1 MSDPEA
7 LYDFGRY
14 LQSQRRS
21 QQITLEDVSLHT
33 KIRIVVLKQIE
44 NEDLSH
50 LPEPTIT
57 KGFIRAFAQAVG
69 SDLNEAIKRYEAR
82 LAADSQANQAQDDSQ
97 EAPTPFWR
105 RILPVLILF
114 ALLVALAFYFS
125 GRWNTAKTPHLTTP
139 SPEPEKIETRIPQ
152 NIEAESAEETPQ
164 TPTQTPIIDQ
174 TPQPQTQQAPSV
186 DTDATPEPQAEAGSV
201 DIQPEINPTQT
212 STIEDVDLPAE
223 STLDAETQDNGS
235 QPFPIEEIR
244 TLAVT
249 AVERTWFRVTID
261 KNTSKELILNP
272 GKRAVFKAHETF
284 ELLIGNAAGLQIEL
298 DGQQVPVQGK
308 SGKVVSLT
316 LP

>member
-14 LQSQRRS
+14 LQHQRRS

-69 SDLNEAIKRYEAR
+69 CDLNEAVKRYEAR
-82 LAADSQANQAQDDSQ
+82 LAADFQANQAQNSSE

-114 ALLVALAFYFS
+114 ALLVALVFYFS
-125 GRWNTAKTPHLTTP
+125 DRLDKATKAPHLTTP
-139 SPEPEKIETRIPQ
+139 LLEPEKIETRMPQ
-152 NIEAESAEETPQ
+152 NIEGESAKETPQ
-164 TPTQTPIIDQ
+164 TPVIDQ
-174 TPQPQTQQAPSV
+174 TPQPQTQPAPSV
-186 DTDATPEPQAEAGSV
+186 DTDTAPEPQADSV
-201 DIQPEINPTQT
+201 GIQPDISPTQT
-212 STIEDVDLPAE
+212 PIKEDVDLSAE
-223 STLDAETQDNGS
+223 PTLDAETQGNGS
-235 QPFPIEEIR
+235 QPLPIEDIR
-244 TLAVT
+244 TLTIT

-261 KNTSKELILNP
+261 KNTSKELILSP
-272 GKRAVFKAHETF
+272 GERAVFKAHETF
-284 ELLIGNAAGLQIEL
+284 ELLVGNAAGLQIEL

-308 SGKVVSLT
+308 SGKVISLT